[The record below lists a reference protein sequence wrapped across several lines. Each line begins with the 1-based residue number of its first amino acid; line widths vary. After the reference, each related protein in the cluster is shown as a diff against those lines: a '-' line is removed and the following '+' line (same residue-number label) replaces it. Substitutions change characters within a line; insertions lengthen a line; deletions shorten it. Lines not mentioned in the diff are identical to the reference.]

1 MQMRPIYTIICVFLM
16 MLGIV
21 PLAQASSLPSGDGE
35 FLLDIPQGQMRVFT
49 YVPDTFAPD
58 SPVLIV
64 MHGVKRDARSL
75 PGCLAR
81 HCCQNQYAIIGA

>member
-35 FLLDIPQGQMRVFT
+35 FLLDIP
-49 YVPDTFAPD
+49 
-58 SPVLIV
+58 
-64 MHGVKRDARSL
+64 
-75 PGCLAR
+75 
-81 HCCQNQYAIIGA
+81 